1 MANTLKAEKERYNQA
16 MTDGRNLIE
25 LARTEVRSL
34 TDDENSKLIEYRE
47 IASDANKSIKDFE
60 EQRDLNSSKE
70 TDGTKITEKHNEVN
84 DLALTKEQREQKVVL
99 EQRSMEAFLRRNDAG
114 MAEVAEEYRALD
126 PSETNQL
133 ANSVE
138 GTHGNGGITVPTSVY
153 NSIVEMLG
161 EDSPVFA
168 KVQKFG
174 SVTGNL
180 KIAREDDMSD
190 EGFIGE
196 LKDASMLVPT
206 LKSVTLTQKRVGAAV
221 QLTQALVNDSGVNI
235 LSYSQKR
242 LSRSVGKA
250 IERGILVG
258 DTDVDNSFHPI
269 IGDAGVLK
277 QERVA
282 AGVTV
287 EDLLDIY
294 GQLNPGYLN
303 GAMWVLSR
311 EVFNVIMKLK
321 DGDGTYLI
329 FRGIV
334 EGKPGY
340 SLFGAPV
347 YVSDVLKGDNAQSI
361 IFGNFQ
367 AGYGM
372 LVKKGMN
379 LVNVTADSRQAL
391 AGGMLSVL
399 DTYMDGAVYNPRA
412 LVVGTVKKP

>member
-1 MANTLKAEKERYNQA
+1 MANTLKSEKERYNQA
-16 MTDGRNLIE
+16 MTAGRDLIE
-25 LARTEVRSL
+25 LARNEVRSL
-34 TDDENSKLIEYRE
+34 TDDEHEKLIEYRE
-47 IASDANKSIKDFE
+47 IASQANKSIKDFE
-60 EQRDLNSSKE
+60 EQRDDSGIKVS
-70 TDGTKITEKHNEVN
+70 TAGAEKHNEVN
-84 DLALTKEQREQKVVL
+84 DLDKKEIQEKVAEL
-99 EQRSMEAFLRRNDAG
+99 ETRSMDAYLRRNDAEL
-114 MAEVAEEYRALD
+114 AQVEEEYRALD
-126 PSETNQL
+126 AATTNQVGITGEGL
-133 ANSVE
+133 A
-138 GTHGNGGITVPTSVY
+138 GNGGLTVPTSVY
-153 NSIVEMLG
+153 NQVIQMLG
-161 EDSPVFA
+161 EDSPVFEKA
-168 KVQKFG
+168 EKFG

-180 KIAREDDMSD
+180 KIAREDDVSD

-196 LKDASMLVPT
+196 LQDASKLVPKM
-206 LKSVTLTQKRVGAAV
+206 KSVTLTNKRVGAAI
-221 QLTQALVNDSGVNI
+221 QLTKALIQDSGVNI
-235 LSYSQKR
+235 VSYAQKR
-242 LSRSVGKA
+242 LARSTAKA

-258 DTDVDNSFHPI
+258 DTDADNSFSPI
-269 IGDAGVLK
+269 IGDASVLK
-277 QERVA
+277 QERAA

-294 GQLNPGYLN
+294 GKLNPSYLT
-303 GAMWVLSR
+303 GSMWVVSR

-361 IFGNFQ
+361 VFGNFQ

-372 LVKKGMN
+372 LVKQGMN
-379 LVNVTADSRQAL
+379 LINVTQDTQQAM

-399 DTYMDGAVYNPRA
+399 DTYMDGAVYNPNA

>member
-1 MANTLKAEKERYNQA
+1 MANTLKSEKERYNQA
-16 MTDGRNLIE
+16 MTAGRDLIE
-25 LARTEVRSL
+25 LARNEVRSL
-34 TDDENSKLIEYRE
+34 TDEEHEKLIEYRE
-47 IASDANKSIKDFE
+47 IASQANKSIKDFE
-60 EQRDLNSSKE
+60 EQRDDSGIKVS
-70 TDGTKITEKHNEVN
+70 TAGAEKHNEVN
-84 DLALTKEQREQKVVL
+84 DLDKKEIQEKVAEL
-99 EQRSMEAFLRRNDAG
+99 ETRSMDAYLRRNDAEL
-114 MAEVAEEYRALD
+114 AQVEEEYRALD
-126 PSETNQL
+126 AATTNQVGITGEGL
-133 ANSVE
+133 A
-138 GTHGNGGITVPTSVY
+138 GNGGLTVPTSVY
-153 NSIVEMLG
+153 NQVIQMLG
-161 EDSPVFA
+161 EDSPVFEKA
-168 KVQKFG
+168 EKFG

-180 KIAREDDMSD
+180 KIAREDDVSD

-196 LKDASMLVPT
+196 LQDASKLVPKM
-206 LKSVTLTQKRVGAAV
+206 KSITLTNKRVGAAI
-221 QLTQALVNDSGVNI
+221 QLTKALIQDSGVNI
-235 LSYSQKR
+235 VSYAQKR
-242 LSRSVGKA
+242 LARSTAKA

-258 DTDVDNSFHPI
+258 DKDADNSFSPI
-269 IGDAGVLK
+269 IGDASVLK
-277 QERVA
+277 QERAA

-294 GQLNPGYLN
+294 GKLNPSYLT
-303 GAMWVLSR
+303 GSMWVVSR

-361 IFGNFQ
+361 VFGNFQ

-372 LVKKGMN
+372 LVKQGMN
-379 LVNVTADSRQAL
+379 LINVTQDTQQAM

-399 DTYMDGAVYNPRA
+399 DTYMDGAVYNPNA

>member
-1 MANTLKAEKERYNQA
+1 MANTLKSEKERYNQA
-16 MTDGRNLIE
+16 MTAGRDLIE
-25 LARTEVRSL
+25 LARNEVRSL
-34 TDDENSKLIEYRE
+34 TNEEHEKLIEYRE
-47 IASDANKSIKDFE
+47 IASQANKSIKDFE
-60 EQRDLNSSKE
+60 EQRDDSGIKVS
-70 TDGTKITEKHNEVN
+70 TAGAEKHNEVN
-84 DLALTKEQREQKVVL
+84 DLDKKEIQEKVAEL
-99 EQRSMEAFLRRNDAG
+99 ETRSMDAYLRRNDAEL
-114 MAEVAEEYRALD
+114 AQVEEEYRALD
-126 PSETNQL
+126 AATTNQARITGEGL
-133 ANSVE
+133 A
-138 GTHGNGGITVPTSVY
+138 GNGGLTVPTSVY
-153 NSIVEMLG
+153 NQVIEMLG
-161 EDSPVFA
+161 EDSPVFEKA
-168 KVQKFG
+168 EKFG

-180 KIAREDDMSD
+180 KIAREDDVSD

-196 LKDASMLVPT
+196 LQDASKLVPKM
-206 LKSVTLTQKRVGAAV
+206 KSVTLTNKRVGAAI
-221 QLTQALVNDSGVNI
+221 QLTKALIQDSGVNI
-235 LSYSQKR
+235 VSYAQKR
-242 LSRSVGKA
+242 LARSTAKA

-258 DTDVDNSFHPI
+258 DKDADNSFSPI
-269 IGDAGVLK
+269 IGDASVLK
-277 QERVA
+277 QERAA

-294 GQLNPGYLN
+294 GKLNPSYLT
-303 GAMWVLSR
+303 GSMWVVSR

-361 IFGNFQ
+361 VFGNFQ

-372 LVKKGMN
+372 LVKQGMN
-379 LVNVTADSRQAL
+379 LINVTQDTQQAM

-399 DTYMDGAVYNPRA
+399 DTYMDGAVYNPNA

>member
-1 MANTLKAEKERYNQA
+1 MANTLKSEKERYNQA
-16 MTDGRNLIE
+16 MTAGRDLIE
-25 LARTEVRSL
+25 LARNEVRSL
-34 TDDENSKLIEYRE
+34 TNEEREKLIEYRE
-47 IASDANKSIKDFE
+47 IASQANKSIKDFE
-60 EQRDLNSSKE
+60 EQRDDSGIKVS
-70 TDGTKITEKHNEVN
+70 TAGAEKHNEVN
-84 DLALTKEQREQKVVL
+84 DLDKKEIQEKVAEL
-99 EQRSMEAFLRRNDAG
+99 ETRSMDAYLRRNDAEL
-114 MAEVAEEYRALD
+114 AQVEEEYRALD
-126 PSETNQL
+126 AATTNQVGITGEGL
-133 ANSVE
+133 A
-138 GTHGNGGITVPTSVY
+138 GNGGLTVPTSVY
-153 NSIVEMLG
+153 NQVIEMLG
-161 EDSPVFA
+161 EDSPVFEKA
-168 KVQKFG
+168 EKFG

-180 KIAREDDMSD
+180 KIAREDDVSD

-196 LKDASMLVPT
+196 LQDASKLVPKM
-206 LKSVTLTQKRVGAAV
+206 KSVTLTNKRVGAAI
-221 QLTQALVNDSGVNI
+221 QLTKALIQDSGVNI
-235 LSYSQKR
+235 VSYAQKR
-242 LSRSVGKA
+242 LARSTAKA

-258 DTDVDNSFHPI
+258 DKDVDNSFSPI
-269 IGDAGVLK
+269 IGDASVLK
-277 QERVA
+277 QERAA

-294 GQLNPGYLN
+294 GKLNPSYLT
-303 GAMWVLSR
+303 GSMWVVSR

-361 IFGNFQ
+361 VFGNFQ

-372 LVKKGMN
+372 LVKQGMN
-379 LVNVTADSRQAL
+379 LINVTQDTQQAM

-399 DTYMDGAVYNPRA
+399 DTYMDGAVYNPNA

>member
-1 MANTLKAEKERYNQA
+1 MANTLKSEKERYNQA
-16 MTDGRNLIE
+16 MTAGRDLIE
-25 LARTEVRSL
+25 LARNEVRSL
-34 TDDENSKLIEYRE
+34 TNEEREKLIEYRE
-47 IASDANKSIKDFE
+47 IASQANKSIKDFE
-60 EQRDLNSSKE
+60 EQRDDSGIKVS
-70 TDGTKITEKHNEVN
+70 TAGAEKHNEVN
-84 DLALTKEQREQKVVL
+84 DLDKKEIQEKVAEL
-99 EQRSMEAFLRRNDAG
+99 ETRSMDAYLRRNDAEL
-114 MAEVAEEYRALD
+114 AQVEEEYRALD
-126 PSETNQL
+126 AATTNQVGITGEGL
-133 ANSVE
+133 A
-138 GTHGNGGITVPTSVY
+138 GNGGLTVPTSVY
-153 NSIVEMLG
+153 NQVIEMLG
-161 EDSPVFA
+161 EDSPVFEKA
-168 KVQKFG
+168 EKFG

-180 KIAREDDMSD
+180 KIAREDDVSD

-196 LKDASMLVPT
+196 LQDASKLVPKM
-206 LKSVTLTQKRVGAAV
+206 KSVTLTNKRVGAAI
-221 QLTQALVNDSGVNI
+221 QLTKALIQDSGVNI
-235 LSYSQKR
+235 VSYAQKR
-242 LSRSVGKA
+242 LARSTAKA

-258 DTDVDNSFHPI
+258 DKDADNSFSPI
-269 IGDAGVLK
+269 IGDASVLK
-277 QERVA
+277 QERAA

-294 GQLNPGYLN
+294 GKLNPSYLT
-303 GAMWVLSR
+303 GSMWVVSR

-361 IFGNFQ
+361 VFGNLQ

-372 LVKKGMN
+372 LVKQGMN
-379 LVNVTADSRQAL
+379 LINVTQDTQQAM

-399 DTYMDGAVYNPRA
+399 DTYMDGAVYNPNA

>member
-1 MANTLKAEKERYNQA
+1 MANTLKSEKERYNQA
-16 MTDGRNLIE
+16 MTAGRDLIE
-25 LARTEVRSL
+25 LARNEVRSL
-34 TDDENSKLIEYRE
+34 TNEEREKLIEYRE
-47 IASDANKSIKDFE
+47 IASQANKSIKDFE
-60 EQRDLNSSKE
+60 EQRDDSGIKVS
-70 TDGTKITEKHNEVN
+70 TAGAEKHNEVN
-84 DLALTKEQREQKVVL
+84 DLDKKEIQEKVAEL
-99 EQRSMEAFLRRNDAG
+99 ETRSMDAYLRRNDAEL
-114 MAEVAEEYRALD
+114 AQVEEEYRALD
-126 PSETNQL
+126 AATTNQVGINGEGL
-133 ANSVE
+133 A
-138 GTHGNGGITVPTSVY
+138 GNGGLTVPTSVY
-153 NSIVEMLG
+153 NQVIQMLG
-161 EDSPVFA
+161 EDSPVFEKA
-168 KVQKFG
+168 EKFG

-180 KIAREDDMSD
+180 KIAREDDVSD

-196 LKDASMLVPT
+196 LQDASKLVPKM
-206 LKSVTLTQKRVGAAV
+206 KSVTLTNKRVGAAI
-221 QLTQALVNDSGVNI
+221 QLTKALIQDSGVNI
-235 LSYSQKR
+235 VSYAQKR
-242 LSRSVGKA
+242 LARSTAKA

-258 DTDVDNSFHPI
+258 DKDADNSFSPI
-269 IGDAGVLK
+269 IGDASVLK
-277 QERVA
+277 QERAA

-294 GQLNPGYLN
+294 GKLNPSYLT
-303 GAMWVLSR
+303 GSMWVVSR

-361 IFGNFQ
+361 VFGNFQ

-372 LVKKGMN
+372 LVKQGMN
-379 LVNVTADSRQAL
+379 LINVTQDTQQAM

-399 DTYMDGAVYNPRA
+399 DTYMDGAVYNPNA